1 MDTTFRLDKMTISE
15 KLRMM
20 EVLWVDLTKSQEKFT
35 SPNWHADVLKARE
48 ERIKSGKEEY
58 KDWEI
63 AKKELRDR
71 HL

>member
-1 MDTTFRLDKMTISE
+1 MQPPLPLDKMTKEE

-20 EVLWVDLTKSQEKFT
+20 ESLWIDLTKSQDEFS
-35 SPNWHADVLKARE
+35 SPGWHEDVLKARE
-48 ERIKSGKEEY
+48 ERINSGKEKY

>member
-1 MDTTFRLDKMTISE
+1 MQSPLPLDKMTKEE

-20 EVLWVDLTKSQEKFT
+20 EALWVDLTRSQDEFS
-35 SPNWHADVLKARE
+35 SPDWHGDVLKVRE
-48 ERIKSGKEEY
+48 ERVKSGKEEH

>member
-1 MDTTFRLDKMTISE
+1 MQTSLALDKMTKEE
-15 KLRMM
+15 KLRVM
-20 EVLWVDLTKSQEKFT
+20 EALWIDLTKSQEEFS
-35 SPNWHADVLKARE
+35 SPGWHEDVLKARE
-48 ERIKSGKEEY
+48 ERIKSGIEEY